1 MSFTTLVYGWM
12 LVAVLTFIAL
22 LKVRAPYGRYT
33 SEGWGPSVPH
43 RLGWIAMELISP
55 IAFLLFFMLEGGLK
69 TGPMWLFAGLWSAHY
84 LNRAVIYPLRQKT
97 RGKRMPVAI
106 MGSAMLFNGVNGYMN
121 GHYLGALAAPY
132 PVQWLS
138 DPRFLAGV
146 MLFAAGAWTNW
157 RADQVLLGLR
167 RPGETGYRIPEGG
180 LYRWVSCPNYLGEIV
195 EWIGFALLTWSLPAV
210 SFAVWTMAN
219 LVPRAL
225 AHHRWYRQ
233 RFPDYP
239 NRRKALIPG
248 LL

>member
-1 MSFTTLVYGWM
+1 
-12 LVAVLTFIAL
+12 
-22 LKVRAPYGRYT
+22 
-33 SEGWGPSVPH
+33 
-43 RLGWIAMELISP
+43 
-55 IAFLLFFMLEGGLK
+55 
-69 TGPMWLFAGLWSAHY
+69 
-84 LNRAVIYPLRQKT
+84 
-97 RGKRMPVAI
+97 MPVAI
-106 MGSAMLFNGVNGYMN
+106 MVSAMLFNGVNGYLN

-132 PVQWLS
+132 TAAWLT

-146 MLFAAGAWTNW
+146 ILFAAGAWANW
-157 RADQVLLGLR
+157 HADQVLLGLR

-180 LYRWVSCPNYLGEIV
+180 LYRWVSCPNYLGEIA

-225 AHHRWYRQ
+225 AHHRWYRE

-239 NRRKALIPG
+239 DRRKALIPG